1 MGLWRRSLWA
11 ACLALC
17 LSQAA
22 AIERIVYP
30 LHQAVHDPQLD
41 YVLAVLRLAVA
52 RCGKPYELEQSSQA
66 MVQGRALVELAKPH
80 GPIDIV
86 WAMTDTER
94 EKELLPIRIPIDKGL
109 IGWRLALV
117 RQADAQR
124 WRDVRTTASLA
135 ASVAAQM
142 HDWPDT
148 AILRANGLQVSTTSN
163 YEALFQQLS
172 LGHVDYV
179 PRSVIEI
186 GDELASH
193 PGLGLAI
200 EPHLV
205 IRYPTAFYFFVS
217 PLRTEL
223 AEDLTRGLEAA
234 IADGSFDAL
243 FNQHFGD
250 LANRLHLKDRTLIEL
265 RNPLLP
271 AQTPLARK
279 ALWFQGPPP

>member
-1 MGLWRRSLWA
+1 MGRLRRSLWA

-17 LSQAA
+17 MGHAA
-22 AIERIVYP
+22 AVDRIVYP

-52 RCGKPYELEQSSQA
+52 KCGKPYELEQSSQV
-66 MVQGRALVELAKPH
+66 MVQARALAELAEPH

-86 WAMTDTER
+86 WTMTDLER
-94 EKELLPIRIPIDKGL
+94 EKALLPVRIPIDKGL

-117 RQADAQR
+117 RQADAER
-124 WRDVRTTASLA
+124 WREVRSTASLGA
-135 ASVAAQM
+135 FVAAQM

-163 YEALFQQLS
+163 YEALFQQLAV
-172 LGHVDYV
+172 GRVDYV

-186 GDELASH
+186 GEELARH
-193 PGLGLAI
+193 PYLGLEI
-200 EPHLV
+200 EPRLV
-205 IRYPTAFYFFVS
+205 IRYPAAFYFFVS
-217 PLRTEL
+217 PRRPEL

-234 IADGSFDAL
+234 IADGSFDLL
-243 FNQHFGD
+243 FNRHFGD
-250 LANRLHLKDRTLIEL
+250 LANRLHLRERTLVEL

-271 AQTPLARK
+271 PLTPLARK
-279 ALWFQGPPP
+279 ALWFQGSPP